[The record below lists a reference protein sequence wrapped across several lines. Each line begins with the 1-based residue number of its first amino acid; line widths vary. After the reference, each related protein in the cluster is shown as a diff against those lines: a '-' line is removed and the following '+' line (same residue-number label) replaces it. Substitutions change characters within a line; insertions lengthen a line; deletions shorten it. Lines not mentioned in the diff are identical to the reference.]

1 MLFPSRGRRESCER
15 GSYGFALER
24 PCEPLCGLL
33 ESLPISTVIV
43 KDSLAQIAPA
53 DTAIGRPSATAERYQ
68 PACQVIPPPV
78 LGPFEVICANG
89 PGGGITWKPPA
100 GQGTKRPRRPCC
112 HGF

>member
-1 MLFPSRGRRESCER
+1 MPLPAGRRR
-15 GSYGFALER
+15 AVNR
-24 PCEPLCGLL
+24 KMLC
-33 ESLPISTVIV
+33 IIV

-68 PACQVIPPPV
+68 PARQVIPPPV